1 MLKNLARKI
10 IGIGTLALI
19 VSVATVSASPTTKTQ
34 KMVERYPTLASSALT
49 HANLSDL
56 AEGQLL
62 QSDSLVI
69 NASDLEKYMED
80 LPQHIEEQMRNNL
93 FFLLEQMAAQ
103 ELLLLEASGKDAAES
118 QTTDD
123 PDTRIN
129 QHLESR
135 FGAIEA
141 SDQEVTAF
149 YEANK
154 NMFGGASLDQ
164 IKDELQQYVSSQKQQ
179 EAVNEHLRTIGQRRE
194 IALSAEWV
202 KRQADLARNNPVD
215 KARASGRPSLVDF
228 GSVGCGPCDMMA
240 PILETLAAKYDGTMN
255 VEFIP
260 VNEHQILAARYGVQ
274 SIPVQILFDKKG
286 KEVWRHTGYISQ
298 ADLEA
303 QIAELG
309 LE

>member
-1 MLKNLARKI
+1 
-10 IGIGTLALI
+10 
-19 VSVATVSASPTTKTQ
+19 
-34 KMVERYPTLASSALT
+34 
-49 HANLSDL
+49 
-56 AEGQLL
+56 
-62 QSDSLVI
+62 
-69 NASDLEKYMED
+69 MED